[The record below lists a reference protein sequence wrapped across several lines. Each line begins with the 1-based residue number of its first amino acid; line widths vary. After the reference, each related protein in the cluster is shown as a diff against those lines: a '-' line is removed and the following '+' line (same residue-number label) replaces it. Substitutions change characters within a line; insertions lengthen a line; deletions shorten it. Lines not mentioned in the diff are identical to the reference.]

1 MKIDGQ
7 ILPYIAPTSLIF
19 GCLILKGL
27 GINSVVDTILLGA
40 AAFVFGF
47 TIAKSQPRGTEDPN
61 GKNRSN
67 P

>member
-1 MKIDGQ
+1 MKINQG
-7 ILPYIAPTSLIF
+7 ILPYIAPSSLII

-47 TIAKSQPRGTEDPN
+47 TIAKAQPRGPEGPN
-61 GKNRSN
+61 GKTSSS